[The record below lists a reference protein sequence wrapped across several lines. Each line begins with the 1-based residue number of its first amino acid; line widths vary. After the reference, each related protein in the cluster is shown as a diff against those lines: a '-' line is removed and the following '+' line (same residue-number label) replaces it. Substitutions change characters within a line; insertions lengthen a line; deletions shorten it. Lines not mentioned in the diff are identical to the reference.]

1 MKFNVYSIRDSK
13 TGFLSPT
20 FEVNDAVA
28 MRNFEHAVVNSDSVL
43 FSHARDF
50 DLYKIGTFDSDTGKI
65 LPLELPIILCS
76 GSSCMRGE

>member
-20 FEVNDAVA
+20 FEINDVVA

-43 FSHARDF
+43 FTHARDF
-50 DLYKIGTFDSDTGKI
+50 DLFKIGTFDSDTGR
-65 LPLELPIILCS
+65 LMPLELPVNLIS
-76 GSSCMRGE
+76 GSSCLKGE